1 MVSAILPLIAKY
13 GPGLAQFAGAQFGLK
28 KEMKQQDAAISDL
41 TKASKIPQYSVGSS
55 WNKFLSMSR
64 QDPAA
69 DLLRQQQQ
77 AAQASN
83 IGAMKSGGAKAI
95 IGAGTSLANQA
106 ARDRSQIEADSF
118 KRQQDALQTYAGVDQ
133 NINQLNTQYRI
144 GMENRIREA
153 QQAKTDAQDAKRQGW
168 FDLAGS
174 LAGQA
179 GSGDLEALF
188 KNKNKAEKG
197 MKVRETPGEFS
208 HSTNPIDII
217 RRGRKIGEM
226 TGGEAIFNPEQTKN
240 MESMSMS
247 GNSDLHRYMR
257 NLFRQFNNKQ

>member
-1 MVSAILPLIAKY
+1 MNPAAILPLISKY
-13 GPGLAQFAGAQFGLK
+13 GPMAAQFFGAKHGLN
-28 KEMKQQDAAISDL
+28 KEMEQQDAIISDL
-41 TKASKIPQYSVGSS
+41 TKASKTPQFSVGSS

-83 IGAMKSGGAKAI
+83 IGAMKAGGAKAI
-95 IGAGTSLANQA
+95 IGAGTSMANQA
-106 ARDRSQIEADSF
+106 ARQRAQTEADSF

-133 NINQLNTQYRI
+133 TVDQLNTQYRL
-144 GMENRIREA
+144 GMENKIREA

-168 FDLAGS
+168 YDLAGA

-179 GSGDLEALF
+179 GSGDLGALF
-188 KNKNKAEKG
+188 KKAERG

-208 HSTNPIDII
+208 HANNPIDIV
-217 RRGRKIGEM
+217 RKGRKIGEM
-226 TGGEAIFNPEQTKN
+226 TGGEAIFNPEQTKS
-240 MESMSMS
+240 MESMAMS

-257 NLFRQFNNKQ
+257 NLFRQFNSKQ